1 MEFQLEI
8 LLSTYNGERYLS
20 DQVDSLLSQT
30 FNNWR
35 LLVRDDGSK
44 DGTCDI
50 INKYVK
56 LYPDKIIVFED
67 KLGTIGASQSFSVL
81 INHSV
86 ASYVAFCDQDDVWCS
101 DKLTKQM
108 NKIFDEENSR
118 EPHFPLLI
126 NTDLK
131 VTDQSLNVISPSY
144 WKYQNLNP
152 EKMSDLRHLLVQNH
166 ITGCTVLMNRALVN
180 NVLPVSDKAVMH
192 DWWVA
197 LVASAKGAIISIDD
211 ATVLYRQHSDNEI
224 GAKKWSFMS
233 VAKDILNGAKKTRS
247 SFNKTQLQAK
257 ALLESRLIYGD
268 SKMIIKKYVDMFD
281 MGWFGRRKVLL
292 KEGFSKQGF
301 VRNSAMFFYL

>member
-1 MEFQLEI
+1 MKFQLEI

-20 DQVDSLLSQT
+20 EQIDSLLSQT
-30 FNNWR
+30 FTNWR
-35 LLVRDDGSK
+35 LLVRDDGSQ

-50 INKYVK
+50 INRYVE
-56 LYPDKIIVFED
+56 LYPGKIILLDD
-67 KLGTIGASQSFSVL
+67 KLGRLGPSQSFAML
-81 INHSV
+81 ISQSV

-108 NKIFDEENSR
+108 NKIFDEESAR

-131 VTDQSLNVISPSY
+131 VADQALNVMSPSY

-152 EKMSDLRHLLVQNH
+152 EKMCDLRHLLVQNH
-166 ITGCTVLMNRALVN
+166 ITGCTFLMNRALVN
-180 NVLPVSDKAVMH
+180 NVLYISEKAVMH

-197 LVASAKGAIISIDD
+197 LVAAAKGAIISIDD
-211 ATVLYRQHSDNEI
+211 ATVLYRQHGENEI
-224 GAKKWSFMS
+224 GAKKWSFTRI
-233 VAKDILNGAKKTRS
+233 VKDVLSGTKKTRS
-247 SFNKTQLQAK
+247 SFSKTRLQAK
-257 ALLESRLIYGD
+257 ALLESGLIHGD